1 MIGDHQTSDRCPG
14 ALSLHLAADGLLAR
28 VRLPG
33 GRVRGDVLA
42 ALTRL
47 GEVELTSRANLQLR
61 RVDPGVAEAI
71 AELGLLPSATHE
83 RVRNI
88 LASPWSR
95 ALDPVVATLDAA
107 LCAQPELA
115 ELSGRFLFA
124 LDDSSAD
131 VAGQRPD
138 AVAVAAGPG
147 RWWVGPAGVVV
158 GDDEVVDE
166 LLAVAQGL
174 LRVGDGA
181 WRLADLPDGGE
192 GLAARLRGGRAVV
205 EPPAPA
211 DLPRVGTEL
220 DVPAARLTSAAADA
234 LAGSGADLRITV
246 HRSVVALG
254 EVALAPLVAA
264 GLVLA
269 PSRWGRVSACTGRP
283 GCAKALADVRADATA
298 AIAAGR
304 STTEGDPAGLVHWSG
319 CERRCGRPAGAFT
332 DVLATTDGYR
342 TSPVELPAPR
352 AGRDV
357 S

>member
-14 ALSLHLAADGLLAR
+14 ALSLHPAADGLLAR

-47 GEVELTSRANLQLR
+47 GEAELTSRANLQLR

-95 ALDPVVATLDAA
+95 SLDAVIGALDVA
-107 LCAQPELA
+107 LCARPDLA
-115 ELSGRFLFA
+115 GLSGRFLFA
-124 LDDSSAD
+124 VDDGSGD

-138 AVAVAAGPG
+138 AVAVDAGAG

-158 GDDEVVDE
+158 GDGEVVAE
-166 LLAVAQGL
+166 LLAVARGL
-174 LRVGDGA
+174 LEVGDGV
-181 WRLADLPDGGE
+181 WRVADLPDGGA
-192 GLAARLRGGRAVV
+192 GLASRLRAGRPAV
-205 EPPAPA
+205 PQPATVPVVR
-211 DLPRVGTEL
+211 DGTEL

-234 LAGSGADLRITV
+234 LAVSGVDLRITV
-246 HRSVVALG
+246 RRSVVLLG
-254 EVALAPLVAA
+254 EAEVGPLVAA
-264 GLVLA
+264 GLVPA
-269 PSRWGRVSACTGRP
+269 PSRWSRVSACTGRP
-283 GCAKALADVRADATA
+283 GCAKALADVRADAA
-298 AIAAGR
+298 ATIAAGR
-304 STTEGDPAGLVHWSG
+304 STPEDDPGGLVHWSG
-319 CERRCGRPAGAFT
+319 CERRCGKPAGPFT
-332 DVLATTDGYR
+332 DVLATDDGYR
-342 TSPVELPAPR
+342 TSLIGQR
-352 AGRDV
+352 